1 MKRVSSSNA
10 TVARGTGRDCAMS
23 VTSAPSPLRYRHAS
37 GLHAVTG
44 ALHALHYEL
53 LRSTGDDRN
62 QVRTSVMN
70 LVAAC
75 TDRSRGDGA
84 AADLLRIGMRHP
96 ARAIIIVA
104 NAEHEPQLEAD
115 LSLHSGVDD
124 NRVCTELVRL
134 EVQGEPAY
142 HLISIVAPLLIPDMP
157 VYLWVVGAS
166 PLQQPFTDEVIAL
179 VERIILDSGEYAD
192 VAETLAL
199 LSSQLEKRGGRLP
212 LADVAWQRTQ
222 LWRELIAQA
231 FDPAAARAWLR
242 NISDVS
248 IRCAGSGASSDSW
261 LLGGW
266 MGSRLGWTR
275 GRSPRLSI
283 AGDGAPHATENTP
296 AIALLD
302 RLTEVRIHAQRGDD
316 VAEVSLERRGDSIH
330 TSIDIPRT
338 MSAARTV
345 SLPRRDEADLLSSMM
360 AEGGDDA
367 VYRAAIANAAAL
379 AAAWG

>member
-1 MKRVSSSNA
+1 MPHLHRNPRRL
-10 TVARGTGRDCAMS
+10 ARPSAGPRELPELRSRLVGPRGSARLHRTRRSRMAPAVS

-53 LRSTGDDRN
+53 LRSTGDDRS
-62 QVRTSVMN
+62 QVATSVMN

-84 AADLLRIGMRHP
+84 AADLLRIGTRHP
-96 ARAIIIVA
+96 ARAIVIVA
-104 NAEHEPQLEAD
+104 DAKREPQLEAD
-115 LSLHSGVDD
+115 LSLHCGVDD
-124 NRVCTELVRL
+124 DRACTELVRL

-248 IRCAGSGASSDSW
+248 IRCAGGGASSDAW

-266 MGSRLGWTR
+266 MGLRLGWTR
-275 GRSPRLSI
+275 CRSP
-283 AGDGAPHATENTP
+283 G
-296 AIALLD
+296 
-302 RLTEVRIHAQRGDD
+302 
-316 VAEVSLERRGDSIH
+316 
-330 TSIDIPRT
+330 
-338 MSAARTV
+338 
-345 SLPRRDEADLLSSMM
+345 
-360 AEGGDDA
+360 
-367 VYRAAIANAAAL
+367 
-379 AAAWG
+379 